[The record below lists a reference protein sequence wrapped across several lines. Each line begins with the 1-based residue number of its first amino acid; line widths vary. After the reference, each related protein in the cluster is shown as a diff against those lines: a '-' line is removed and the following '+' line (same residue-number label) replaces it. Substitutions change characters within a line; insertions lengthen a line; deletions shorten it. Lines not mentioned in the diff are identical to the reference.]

1 MGVARG
7 MESKALR
14 ILGDILVV
22 LLLVAA
28 LGYVARLDAEVR
40 MAQGFGAPLSVETAA
55 RLPETYDLLAAPAA
69 GSEGPAAPAEDPV
82 LAAQRAQYDA
92 VVVKTA
98 LELQQYRRSQSMA
111 VTNGA
116 GRQGLVALTSVN
128 PRVNVWHVLAFDW
141 GRDRPRAYYHIEN
154 PFRRTQTLQLSEL
167 DGGALVLGAGGKS
180 TRCELWTGEKPALE
194 VARASK
200 LPYAPLCG
208 GRIFLRNRVQGH
220 YTDLEQMTEFLRD
233 NVWNGDDIVGFVRE
247 TVYQDAYKESG
258 KNENAKGSNGETGAP
273 LPRAR
278 LKPSAEA
285 LAVVPDSLG
294 LTVEGAAGRS
304 LRLGQ
309 WYPVRNVAGTFA
321 SVMRPGAASEEIVAQ
336 DKAYLNPLDEV
347 EASALAYLVAFDL
360 GLYEMRFAVGTDH
373 PRLNWSARV
382 PAATVVGKLPGP
394 DGVSS
399 TEPLVTTGMVGP
411 TSPGRIVATFSG
423 GFKREHG
430 AFKWG
435 ELSQK
440 NFGSHYGFVEAGAV
454 LSKLQPG
461 LATLYTLDDGSFGM
475 KTWREADNAFL
486 SRIAYARQNG
496 VALVEPGADGK
507 PVSGALVNRWGPGN
521 WSGSA
526 DAKLRT
532 LRGGAC
538 LITTGSRQFL
548 VYGYFS
554 TATPSAMAIAFRA
567 YGCSYALNLDM
578 NALEHTYMALYARQ
592 GDTMQVQHLV
602 RGMANVDRN
611 VKGKLIPRFMGYPDN
626 RDLFYLVKRSGTP

>member
-7 MESKALR
+7 MDNKALR
-14 ILGDILVV
+14 IAGDVLVV

-28 LGYVARLDAEVR
+28 LGYVAHIDAAVRLAQSFGGQLVAE
-40 MAQGFGAPLSVETAA
+40 GAMSP
-55 RLPETYDLLAAPAA
+55 PELYDTLAAPAPEVVA
-69 GSEGPAAPAEDPV
+69 PPAAEDPV

-98 LELQQYRRSQSMA
+98 LELQQFRRSQSVPVSNA
-111 VTNGA
+111 T
-116 GRQGLVALTSVN
+116 GRQGLVALSNIN

-154 PFRRTQTLQLSEL
+154 PFRRAQTIQLSEL
-167 DGGALVLGAGGKS
+167 EGGALVLVAAGKS
-180 TRCELWTGEKPALE
+180 TRCDLWSGDKPALDA
-194 VARASK
+194 ARASK
-200 LPYAPLCG
+200 LPYVPLCG

-233 NVWNGDDIVGFVRE
+233 NVYNGDDIVGFVRE
-247 TVYQDAYKESG
+247 TVYQDAYKEQG
-258 KNENAKGSNGETGAP
+258 KSESVKDGSANTGAP
-273 LPRAR
+273 LPRAL
-278 LKPSAEA
+278 LKTSAA
-285 LAVVPDSLG
+285 SLAVVPESLG
-294 LTVEGAAGRS
+294 LSVEGATSRS
-304 LRLGQ
+304 FMLGQ
-309 WYPVRNVAGTFA
+309 WYPVRNAAGTFA
-321 SVMRPGAASEEIVAQ
+321 SVMRPGAVSEDIAAR
-336 DKAYLNPLDEV
+336 DKASLNPLDEV
-347 EASALAYLVAFDL
+347 EASALSYLVAFDL
-360 GLYEMRFAVGTDH
+360 GLYEMRYALGTDH
-373 PRLNWSARV
+373 PRMNWSARV
-382 PAATVVGKLPGP
+382 PGSTIVGKLPGP
-394 DGVSS
+394 DGISS

-435 ELSQK
+435 DLSK
-440 NFGSHYGFVEAGAV
+440 NNFGSHYGFVESGAV

-475 KTWREADNAFL
+475 KTWREADNVLL

-496 VALVEPGADGK
+496 VALVEPGADGQ
-507 PVSGALVNRWGPGN
+507 PVVGTLVNRWGPGN

-538 LITTGSRQFL
+538 LIRSGQKQYL

-554 TATPSAMAIAFRA
+554 TATPSAMAVVFRA

-578 NALEHTYMALYARQ
+578 NALEHTYLALYARQ

-602 RGMANVDRN
+602 RGMANVDKN

>member
-7 MESKALR
+7 MDSKALR
-14 ILGDILVV
+14 IAGDMLVV

-28 LGYVARLDAEVR
+28 LGYIAHIDAAVRL
-40 MAQGFGAPLSVETAA
+40 AQSFGAPLLAEGAASPPELYET
-55 RLPETYDLLAAPAA
+55 LAAPAP
-69 GSEGPAAPAEDPV
+69 EVVAPPTADDPV

-92 VVVKTA
+92 VAVKTA
-98 LELQQYRRSQSMA
+98 LELQQFRRSQSVPVSNA
-111 VTNGA
+111 A
-116 GRQGLVALTSVN
+116 GRQGLVALSNIN

-141 GRDRPRAYYHIEN
+141 GRDRPRTYYHIEN

-167 DGGALVLGAGGKS
+167 EGGALVLVAGGKS
-180 TRCELWTGEKPALE
+180 TRCELWTGEKPALDT
-194 VARASK
+194 ARASK

-233 NVWNGDDIVGFVRE
+233 NVYNGDDIVGFVRE
-247 TVYQDAYKESG
+247 TVYQDAYREQGKSESVRDG
-258 KNENAKGSNGETGAP
+258 AGNTGAP
-273 LPRAR
+273 LPRAA
-278 LKPSAEA
+278 LKPSAA
-285 LAVVPDSLG
+285 SLAVVPESLG
-294 LTVEGAAGRS
+294 LSVEGTSGRS
-304 LRLGQ
+304 FMLGQ
-309 WYPVRNVAGTFA
+309 WYPVRNAAGTYA
-321 SVMRPGAASEEIVAQ
+321 SVIRPGAVGDDIVVK
-336 DKAYLNPLDEV
+336 DKASLNPLDEV

-360 GLYEMRFAVGTDH
+360 GLYEMRYALGTDH

-382 PAATVVGKLPGP
+382 PGATIVGKLPGP
-394 DGVSS
+394 DGISS

-435 ELSQK
+435 ELSTS
-440 NFGSHYGFVEAGAV
+440 NFGSHYGFVESGAV

-475 KTWREADNAFL
+475 KTWREADNVLL

-496 VALVEPGADGK
+496 VALVEPGTDGQ
-507 PVSGALVNRWGPGN
+507 PASGALVNRWGPGN

-538 LITTGSRQFL
+538 LIRSGQKQYL
-548 VYGYFS
+548 VFGYFS
-554 TATPSAMAIAFRA
+554 TATPSAMAVVFRA

-578 NALEHTYMALYARQ
+578 NALEHTYLALYARQ

-602 RGMANVDRN
+602 RGMANVDKN

>member
-7 MESKALR
+7 MDNKALR
-14 ILGDILVV
+14 ILGDVLVV

-28 LGYVARLDAEVR
+28 LGYVAHIDATVRLAQSFGGQLVAEGVTP
-40 MAQGFGAPLSVETAA
+40 APELHET
-55 RLPETYDLLAAPAA
+55 LAAPAP
-69 GSEGPAAPAEDPV
+69 EAAPAPAPEDPV

-98 LELQQYRRSQSMA
+98 LELQQFRRSQSVPVSNA
-111 VTNGA
+111 A
-116 GRQGLVALTSVN
+116 GRQGLVALSNIN

-141 GRDRPRAYYHIEN
+141 GRDRPRAHYHLEN
-154 PFRRTQTLQLSEL
+154 PFRRAQTLQLSEL
-167 DGGALVLGAGGKS
+167 DGGALVLVAGGKS
-180 TRCELWTGEKPALE
+180 TRCDLWTGVKPALDA
-194 VARASK
+194 ARASK

-220 YTDLEQMTEFLRD
+220 YTDLEQMTDFLRE
-233 NVWNGDDIVGFVRE
+233 NIYNGDDIVGFVRQ
-247 TVYQDAYKESG
+247 TVYQDAFKEQG
-258 KNENAKGSNGETGAP
+258 KSESVKGAAADTGAP
-273 LPRAR
+273 LRRAA
-278 LKPSAEA
+278 LKASATS
-285 LAVVPDSLG
+285 LAVVPESLG
-294 LTVEGAAGRS
+294 LNVEGTTSRS
-304 LRLGQ
+304 FMLGQ
-309 WYPVRNVAGTFA
+309 WYPVRNAAGTFA
-321 SVMRPGAASEEIVAQ
+321 SVIRPGAVSDDIAVR
-336 DKAYLNPLDEV
+336 DKASLNPLDEV

-360 GLYEMRFAVGTDH
+360 GLYEMRFALGTDH

-382 PAATVVGKLPGP
+382 PGSTIVGSLPGP

-435 ELSQK
+435 DLSK
-440 NFGSHYGFVEAGAV
+440 DNFGSHYGFVESGAV

-475 KTWREADNAFL
+475 KTWREADNALL
-486 SRIAYARQNG
+486 SRVAYARQNG
-496 VALVEPGADGK
+496 VALVEPGADGQ
-507 PVSGALVNRWGPGN
+507 PTTGSLVNRWGPGN

-538 LITTGSRQFL
+538 LIRSGEKQYL

-554 TATPSAMAIAFRA
+554 TATPSAMAVVFRA

-578 NALEHTYMALYARQ
+578 NALEHTYLALYARQ

-602 RGMANVDRN
+602 RGMANVDKN
-611 VKGKLIPRFMGYPDN
+611 VKGKLVPRFMGYPDN